1 MTSRAKIATVA
12 LLAGTIA
19 LGLYVRV
26 NDWSAWKRV
35 PDAALYEGEPLLL
48 TYDGYYYLRLA
59 RDLAEGTY
67 APVDELRGAPN
78 PPARPSPP
86 PLLSIVVASLD
97 KWTPLTL
104 RWAGALLPPAL
115 GVLLALPVFAWGRRL
130 GGSRTAL
137 VAVLFALLGRAY
149 VERTT
154 LGRLDTDCLN
164 VSLAFAS
171 AYFFL
176 LFAEAGSRR
185 RYLWFALG
193 LGVAAFYALWWDS
206 ARLVAAGIG
215 LFPIVPALIAHRA
228 EDRRERGWFLASLA
242 ALAVAALLL
251 AGFDLP
257 RRFALELAHRIGQ
270 IARAPDGVFPSVEM
284 SISELGRPSW
294 TEVARATTSGLPGL
308 AAAAAGLVL
317 LVSRRPKDAAF
328 LATPLLLSLAGLF
341 SKRLLVFS
349 VPIVGLG
356 LAYIAA
362 LVADRIGR
370 RRLLRFAVPAGVVLL
385 AVSML
390 RADLRE
396 PCYPRIV
403 PPIVAG
409 MEDVA
414 ALTPAGS
421 IVWAYW
427 DAGYPIAYWSR
438 RATIADGGL
447 APRGLAVYNA
457 IPFAAE
463 SRREAANFMR
473 FFAARGVPGVDR
485 LIEAAGGD
493 AGSALSFLRRVHAAG
508 PAAARGI
515 LEMEP
520 PRLDGDRSVDDWLAF
535 LFPAEGPPLY
545 LMLDARLLETH
556 YWMIRFGSWDPA
568 AGGGHEAFFRSFW
581 SLREEAGR
589 ISSDKI
595 AIDPRT
601 GEFLRENAPRPGR
614 LAALHVHDG
623 ARSRT
628 VTYDG
633 GSDSVF
639 DFHPRLGFGVLQDA
653 RASRSLFTSLFLR
666 SEADS
671 TYFRPVRSD
680 FPMLQLWEVRGDP
693 GVRE

>member
-1 MTSRAKIATVA
+1 MASRRQIAI
-12 LLAGTIA
+12 LLALASLLA
-19 LGLYVRV
+19 LGLFVRV
-26 NDWSAWKRV
+26 NDWSDWKRV

-67 APVDELRGAPN
+67 APIDELRGAPN

-86 PLLSIVVASLD
+86 PLLSIAVASLD
-97 KWTPLTL
+97 RWTPLTL

-130 GGSRTAL
+130 GGPGAAL
-137 VAVLFALLGRAY
+137 LAALFTVLGRAY

-164 VSLAFAS
+164 VTLAFTS
-171 AYFFL
+171 AYAFL
-176 LFAEAGSRR
+176 RFAETASRR
-185 RYLWFALG
+185 RYAWFALG
-193 LGVAAFYALWWDS
+193 LGVSGVYALWWDS
-206 ARLVAAGIG
+206 ARLVAVGIG
-215 LFPIVPALIAHRA
+215 LFPIVPALIAYRPD
-228 EDRRERGWFLASLA
+228 DRRERAWFFA
-242 ALAVAALLL
+242 ALGALAFAALLHS
-251 AGFDLP
+251 GFDLP
-257 RRFALELAHRIGQ
+257 RRFALELTHRIGQ
-270 IARAPDGVFPSVEM
+270 IALAPAGAFPGVEM
-284 SISELGRPSW
+284 SISELGRPSLD
-294 TEVARATTSGLPGL
+294 EAACAVTSGIPGL
-308 AAAAAGLVL
+308 AAAVGLVL
-317 LVSRRPKDAAF
+317 LVSRRPKDAFF
-328 LATPLLLSLAGLF
+328 LAAPLLLSLAGLF
-341 SKRLLVFS
+341 SKRLLIFL
-349 VPIVGLG
+349 VPIAGLC
-356 LAYIAA
+356 LAYLAA
-362 LVADRIGR
+362 LLANRIGR
-370 RRLLRFAVPAGVVLL
+370 RRLLRFAVPAGVAWL

-403 PPIVAG
+403 PAIVAG

-414 ALTPAGS
+414 AITPAGS

-438 RATIADGGL
+438 RATITDGGL

-485 LIEAAGGD
+485 LIEAAGGNE
-493 AGSALSFLRRVHAAG
+493 GSALSILHRVHAAG
-508 PAAARGI
+508 PHAAREI
-515 LEMEP
+515 LEAER

-535 LFPAEGPPLY
+535 LFPADGPPLY
-545 LMLDARLLETH
+545 LLLDARLLETH
-556 YWMIRFGSWDPA
+556 YWLIRFGTWDPG
-568 AGGGHEAFFRSFW
+568 AGGGHETFFRTFW
-581 SLREEAGR
+581 SLREQPGR

-614 LAALHVHDG
+614 LATLHIHDE

-628 VTYDG
+628 VTYEGD
-633 GSDSVF
+633 SDFVF
-639 DFHPRLGFGVLQDA
+639 DYHPRFGFGVLQDV
-653 RASRSLFTSLFLR
+653 RASRSLFTALFLR

-680 FPMLQLWEVRGDP
+680 FPMLQLWEVRGD
-693 GVRE
+693 